1 MKKNLL
7 IAVLLLSIL
16 MACVLTACRPT
27 TCIDGHT
34 WVDGRVVREATCTED
49 GEMVQICSVC
59 NSNKPVPIPAKGHA
73 FGNWADN
80 EDGLTHSRVCSVD
93 ATHIDTAD
101 HIDANAD
108 NLCDACS
115 FEMAVIPPVCEHVW
129 VEYNCNGNGTHTK
142 VCEFDETHTKVEN
155 CSGGEADC
163 YNGAFCDYCFEE
175 YTDALGHDWN
185 EWESNEDGTHGRT
198 CKNSED
204 CYDEDDCNCVE
215 IGRTP
220 ADCESAEVITYGCA
234 ECGYT
239 YTEEGEPALNHDWSD
254 WTSNGDLTHSRV
266 CANDSSHVETVTCN
280 IEYVDFIDPTC
291 ESDGYTLCICEQ
303 CGYEHHADIID
314 ASGHNML
321 TKYVVENDVLYLV
334 TYCGNRCD
342 LAEVKTKVNAIAD
355 VSNEADLRTVLEN
368 GFNARLT
375 NNITIYDGPIEI
387 NSGNITLDLNG
398 KKLES
403 NSLVTSTNALGQTM
417 TVCDVLIVR
426 NKGTKLT
433 IGGNG
438 ELVADNDNAES
449 VCVLSVLDGAY
460 VYIDNGTFRST
471 GCTTIYART
480 NSVVEIWGG
489 TFIAEEEWKGV
500 RYTLDVLETEFASTE
515 NAFIYVF
522 EGKFVGFNPANHTGD
537 GTYTSK
543 VTAASHTHYDEESDT
558 YTVEIHDDNAGS
570 VLEPICSEC
579 GLCVNLSN
587 TFKDGDIILLMP
599 DSESVTAVLKFVL
612 HAVEGE
618 ENTFYL
624 FLEYA
629 GMYYNISTGELVSNK
644 SDAVKCIAYMDLTGK
659 TNELQTIY
667 IGPVGEEPVAMTD
680 MIAVSYCNNHDV
692 QFSGTEVSCDKDGKV
707 MFSCEGCG
715 LDATHIMQKAYGHT
729 PGAPV
734 TENVNEPTCT
744 EDGSHDVVIY
754 CIECGEELDRDHY
767 IDLALGHSY
776 PETWTDNGENHI
788 KVCANGC
795 GVDLIE
801 DHSCES
807 TTAPADCENAEVT
820 TYTCT
825 DCGNTYSEETS
836 PALGHD
842 WDNHV
847 ANCGGTHTA
856 TCNNCHETMT
866 ENHSLV
872 SNDSIYCI
880 CGVTMIEKAYS
891 VGVGD
896 IILIVIENGDDL
908 LAMDAMGMVHNVKNV
923 VEFFNVDDSGHADMA
938 YLLRFEDGYLSA
950 KNSGGSNLKYS
961 PSIDESTC
969 LWSISIDEN
978 GVATITNI
986 YYGVSNDLT
995 IDDGGG
1001 SFYFTL
1007 GGPESSYTYSIYK
1020 LVDHTAEKFAHSYPE
1035 TWTVDGEN
1043 HVKVCGNGC
1052 GIDIVE
1058 AHTYEN
1064 NQCICD
1070 VCGANNHNYDAVVTE
1085 PTCMADGYT
1094 TYTCT
1099 ICHDSYKS
1107 DSTSQVECV
1116 EVWTDN
1122 VDGTHTVGC
1131 IYGCNYPTAGNE
1143 PHVDED
1149 GNNVCDLCSA
1159 ELAPAKQE
1167 VTLTLDF
1174 STTDNRESMT
1184 TSKAVWKQNG
1194 ITLVNDKGGSSSNIA
1209 DYSKPARFYK
1219 SSDITIT
1226 CTGMKQIVFACNNTT
1241 YATSLQKSLTAAG
1254 YTATVSGKNVTVT
1267 FAEETDS
1274 ISFRLTD
1281 AKVFIDSM
1289 TVKAMQQ

>member
-49 GEMVQICSVC
+49 GEMVKICSVC

-73 FGNWADN
+73 FGSWADN

-93 ATHIDTAD
+93 ATHIDTAK

-115 FEMAVIPPVCEHVW
+115 FEMVVVPPVCEHVW
-129 VEYNCNGNGTHTK
+129 VEYNYNGDGTHTK
-142 VCEFDETHTKVEN
+142 VCEFDETHTEVEN
-155 CSGGEADC
+155 CSGGAADC
-163 YNGAFCDYCFEE
+163 YNGAICDYCYEE

-198 CKNSED
+198 CNNSED

-220 ADCESAEVITYGCA
+220 ADCESAEVITYGCT

-239 YTEEGEPALNHDWSD
+239 YTEEGEPALNHDWSN
-254 WTSNGDLTHSRV
+254 WTSNGEHKHSRV
-266 CANDSSHVETVTCN
+266 CANDPTHVETERCTLDA
-280 IEYVDFIDPTC
+280 VDFIDPTC
-291 ESDGYTLCICEQ
+291 ETDGYTLCICDK

-314 ASGHNML
+314 AWGHDML
-321 TKYVVENDVLYLV
+321 TKYVVENNILYLV
-334 TYCGNRCD
+334 EYCGNFCD
-342 LAEVKTKVNAIAD
+342 LAEVKTKVNRIAD

-375 NNITIYDGPIEI
+375 SDITLYGGPIEI
-387 NSGNITLDLNG
+387 NSGDITLDLNG
-398 KKLES
+398 KTLES

-426 NKGTKLT
+426 NKGTKLS

-438 ELVADNDNAES
+438 ALVADNDNAES

-460 VYIDNGTFRST
+460 VRIDNGTFRST

-480 NSVVEIWGG
+480 ESTVEIWGG
-489 TFIAEEEWKGV
+489 TFIAEEEWEGV
-500 RYTLDVLETEFASTE
+500 RYTLDVLETEFASTK
-515 NAFIYVF
+515 NAFIYVY

-537 GTYTSK
+537 GSYTSK

-558 YTVEIHDDNAGS
+558 YTVEIHDNNAGS

-587 TFKDGDIILLMP
+587 TFKDGDILLLVP
-599 DSESVTAVLKFVL
+599 DSETISAVLNFVL

-624 FLEYA
+624 LLEYA
-629 GMYYNISTGELVSNK
+629 GMYYNLSTDELVSNK
-644 SDAVKCIAYMDLTGK
+644 SDADKYIAYMDLTGK
-659 TNELQTIY
+659 SNQLQTIY
-667 IGPVGEEPVAMTD
+667 LGLVGEEPVAMTD
-680 MIAVSYCNNHDV
+680 VIAVSYCNNHDV
-692 QFSGTEVSCDKDGKV
+692 QFTGTDVSCDKDGKV

-729 PGAPV
+729 PGEPV
-734 TENVNEPTCT
+734 TENVDEPTCA

-754 CIECGEELDRDHY
+754 CIDCGEELDRDHY

-776 PETWTDNGENHI
+776 PETWTDNGANHI

-801 DHSCES
+801 EHSCES

-836 PALGHD
+836 PALGHK
-842 WDNHV
+842 WENYTV
-847 ANCGGTHTA
+847 NCGGTHTI
-856 TCNNCHETMT
+856 TCSRNDCNASKT
-866 ENHSLV
+866 ENHCLV
-872 SNDSIYCI
+872 AHDSIYCV
-880 CGVTMIEKAYS
+880 CGVTMVEKAYS
-891 VGVGD
+891 VELGD
-896 IILIVIENGDDL
+896 TILIVIEDGDDL
-908 LAMDAMGMVHNVKNV
+908 LIMDAMGNVG
-923 VEFFNVDDSGHADMA
+923 DSQTGAVYFTIGDAGHADTA
-938 YLLRFEDGYLSA
+938 YILKFADGYLSA
-950 KNSGGSNLKYS
+950 KTSGGSDLKYS
-961 PSIDESTC
+961 PGIDESTC
-969 LWSISIDEN
+969 LWTISIDEN

-986 YYGVSNDLT
+986 YIGISNDLT

-1001 SFYFTL
+1001 SLCFTI
-1007 GGPESSYTYSIYK
+1007 GGPECGYTYSIYK
-1020 LVDHTAEKFAHSYPE
+1020 LVDHTAEKFAHSY
-1035 TWTVDGEN
+1035 
-1043 HVKVCGNGC
+1043 
-1052 GIDIVE
+1052 
-1058 AHTYEN
+1058 EN

-1070 VCGANNHNYDAVVTE
+1070 ICGEGEHDYDSLVTE
-1085 PTCMADGYT
+1085 PTCMAEGFT
-1094 TYTCT
+1094 THTCT
-1099 ICHDSYKS
+1099 ICGDNYKT
-1107 DSTSQVECV
+1107 DFTDKVMCV
-1116 EVWTDN
+1116 EEWYDLG
-1122 VDGTHTVGC
+1122 DGTHDVRC
-1131 IYGCNYPTAGNE
+1131 IYGCNYPNGAE
-1143 PHVDED
+1143 IHIDDD
-1149 GNNVCDLCSA
+1149 GNNVCDLCEAEIATKAETYTFDFVSNFKSYASSWGTSYASRTLTATTLGADFTSA
-1159 ELAPAKQE
+1159 TFTLSNASKQTGTITDRPTLASKGTVQYVTVE
-1167 VTLTLDF
+1167 VTGKTIQSITFNLQQWGTKTLNDIHIEYYDGTNWVTCSNKITTPSELTSYELPEGVTQVRL
-1174 STTDNRESMT
+1174 SYYSSG
-1184 TSKAVWKQNG
+1184 TSSNKQLG
-1194 ITLVNDKGGSSSNIA
+1194 IT
-1209 DYSKPARFYK
+1209 
-1219 SSDITIT
+1219 
-1226 CTGMKQIVFACNNTT
+1226 
-1241 YATSLQKSLTAAG
+1241 
-1254 YTATVSGKNVTVT
+1254 
-1267 FAEETDS
+1267 S
-1274 ISFRLTD
+1274 ID
-1281 AKVFIDSM
+1281 M
-1289 TVKAMQQ
+1289 TLA